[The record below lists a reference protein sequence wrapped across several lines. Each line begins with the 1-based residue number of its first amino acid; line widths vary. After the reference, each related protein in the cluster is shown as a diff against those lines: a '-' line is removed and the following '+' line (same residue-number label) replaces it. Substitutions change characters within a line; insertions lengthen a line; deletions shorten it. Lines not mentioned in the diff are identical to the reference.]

1 MKAATAAC
9 PDLWLW
15 AGEGSF
21 TQNSSWDA
29 IGKITVVDVGGDQV
43 IFMTN
48 SPTVD
53 VSWFAT
59 AQEFIDSVKFE

>member
-1 MKAATAAC
+1 MGRGGFVH
-9 PDLWLW
+9 P
-15 AGEGSF
+15 
-21 TQNSSWDA
+21 NSSWDA
-29 IGKITVVDVGGDQV
+29 IGKITVVDVGGDHV